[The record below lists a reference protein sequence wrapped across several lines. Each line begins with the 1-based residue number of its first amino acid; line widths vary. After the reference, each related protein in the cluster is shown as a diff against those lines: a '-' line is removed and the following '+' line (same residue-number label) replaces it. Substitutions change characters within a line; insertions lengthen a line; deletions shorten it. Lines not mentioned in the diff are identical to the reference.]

1 MPGPHLALVPT
12 MVRVEDRPHL
22 LSSLAQRRPST
33 LLPPPPQQ
41 QPQPLTPTTQRC
53 TPRQRRC
60 HRIHCIQQRRWRSH
74 RTHRCTR
81 TTTPCRS
88 TRGCGLSTAPTSPI
102 PRGLTTR
109 LGLCST
115 RITRP
120 IISDA
125 VAASV
130 PADPPLIHAEA
141 ARGMLLSTSS
151 RPRQEALTYLPS
163 HPERGQASH
172 TSTGYNPTQ
181 YWVSVPH
188 SATSLH
194 GLPPS
199 LRVCMVAVGVEMA
212 ECGTD
217 TWRATPS
224 GRQAGR
230 CDLPR
235 NKSYHSL

>member
-1 MPGPHLALVPT
+1 MPGPPLALVPT

-22 LSSLAQRRPST
+22 LSSLAQRRPFT
-33 LLPPPPQQ
+33 LLPPQPQPP
-41 QPQPLTPTTQRC
+41 PQPLTPTTQRC

-74 RTHRCTR
+74 RTLKCTR

-130 PADPPLIHAEA
+130 PAVPPLIHAEA
-141 ARGMLLSTSS
+141 ARGTLLSTSS

-163 HPERGQASH
+163 HPE
-172 TSTGYNPTQ
+172 
-181 YWVSVPH
+181 
-188 SATSLH
+188 
-194 GLPPS
+194 
-199 LRVCMVAVGVEMA
+199 
-212 ECGTD
+212 
-217 TWRATPS
+217 
-224 GRQAGR
+224 
-230 CDLPR
+230 
-235 NKSYHSL
+235 